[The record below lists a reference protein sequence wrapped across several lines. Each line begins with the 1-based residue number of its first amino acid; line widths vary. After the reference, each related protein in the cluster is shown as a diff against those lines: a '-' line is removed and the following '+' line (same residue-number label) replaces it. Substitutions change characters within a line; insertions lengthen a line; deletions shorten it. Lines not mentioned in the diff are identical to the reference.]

1 MSGVPYFNFPEF
13 FRSEE
18 FLINEGWQ
26 VLNPAKTTVTLWG
39 DFWKE
44 CPSGSHEEAEKA
56 CWPKSSPTYKVALRM
71 DLMSIFD
78 KAEAIALMPGWERS
92 KGATIEKLL
101 ADALDLRVIYL

>member
-26 VLNPAKTTVTLWG
+26 VLNPAKTTVALWG

-44 CPSGSHEEAEKA
+44 CIRQANRKN
-56 CWPKSSPTYKVALRM
+56 RQ
-71 DLMSIFD
+71 I
-78 KAEAIALMPGWERS
+78 
-92 KGATIEKLL
+92 ATIQHKMSSQS
-101 ADALDLRVIYL
+101 